1 MLIPA
6 AHLEWVE
13 WIIKMRLPHR
23 KKPAYAGFFYY
34 YHFMPIVK
42 RSVPPVS
49 FIVA

>member
-23 KKPAYAGFFYY
+23 KKTGLCRFFYY
-34 YHFMPIVK
+34 YHFMPMVK
-42 RSVPPVS
+42 SSVPPVS